1 MYMRSGYDHLRSTV
15 GNLLARIPYPAF
27 ITTMKNS
34 ICLAIP
40 AILIVSAGSF
50 SRPAIAQIAP
60 TAESPATEILPTPIT
75 PVTTP
80 FANSASIGTIEV
92 SPETKSEFQAQQ
104 QIPIATISLPDS
116 SSFNIF
122 DRIVAKTG
130 APTAGQPPFQPG
142 QFDLD
147 QSRSVGVILGEI

>member
-1 MYMRSGYDHLRSTV
+1 VSNFLATV
-15 GNLLARIPYPAF
+15 FYPDF
-27 ITTMKNS
+27 ITLMQNP

-40 AILIVSAGSF
+40 VILLVSAGSF
-50 SRPAIAQIAP
+50 SRSAIAQIAP
-60 TAESPATEILPTPIT
+60 TSETPAAEILPTPVTPTT

-92 SPETKSEFQAQQ
+92 SPETKSEFQAQP
-104 QIPIATISLPDS
+104 QIPIAGISMPES
-116 SSFNIF
+116 SSFDIF

-130 APTAGQPPFQPG
+130 APTKGQPPFQPG

-147 QSRSVGVILGEI
+147 QSRSVGVILGNI